1 MKLLIDSNIVL
12 DALMSRDP
20 WARAA
25 QALIL
30 AVAEEK
36 IKGYITASSST
47 DVYYILRKHFRD
59 KERAKKE
66 LLDLLKLVE
75 VLDVYGTDC
84 KKAFELPMP
93 DYEDA
98 LLAYCGKR
106 HKMDYIVT
114 RDGKHFAG
122 SPVKALT
129 PDDVLKKL

>member
-20 WARAA
+20 WAQAA
-25 QALIL
+25 QALIF

-47 DVYYILRKHFRD
+47 DIYYILRKHFKD

-66 LLDLLKLVE
+66 LLDLLKLVD
-75 VLDVYGTDC
+75 VLDVYGADC
-84 KKAFELPMP
+84 KKAFELPMS

-106 HKMDYIVT
+106 HKMDCIVT

-122 SPVKALT
+122 SPVKVLS